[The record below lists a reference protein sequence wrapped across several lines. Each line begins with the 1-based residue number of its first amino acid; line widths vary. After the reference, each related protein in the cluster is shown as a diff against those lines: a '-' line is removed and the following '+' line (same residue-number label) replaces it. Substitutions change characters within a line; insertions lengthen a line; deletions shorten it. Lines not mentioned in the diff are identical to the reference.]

1 MPSSTAAILETIRPL
16 FGDELDAVEREIS
29 HLLEND
35 VALIPEVAKH
45 VISSGGKRMRPILTL
60 LSSRLSGYVGDRQ
73 IRLAVCVE
81 FIHTA
86 TLLHDD
92 VVDKSDLRR
101 GAKTANNLWGN
112 PASILVGD
120 FLLSRAFQLMV
131 GDGSLKVLKLLS
143 DTSAIISEG
152 EVLQLAHENNIEN
165 DLPTYLK
172 IISAKTAQLFAAACQ
187 IGALL
192 AERTEYEKPLFD
204 FGHNLG
210 LAFQIA
216 DDALDYS
223 ARREKLGKSIGGDFR
238 ESKATLPVILAW
250 HKSDAEEKKFWI
262 RTIREKNQWQ
272 GDLSRA
278 VAIMEKYQ
286 VLKEAIDYAEK
297 YVEKARKS
305 MEIFTVSPEKEA
317 LLELLDFSVS
327 REY

>member
-1 MPSSTAAILETIRPL
+1 MSSTAAILETIRPL
-16 FGDELDAVEREIS
+16 FGDELDAVELEIDR
-29 HLLEND
+29 LLEND
-35 VALIPEVAKH
+35 VTLIPEVAKH
-45 VISSGGKRMRPILTL
+45 VILSGGKRLRPILTL
-60 LSSRLSGYVGDRQ
+60 LSSRLSGYIGDRQ

-101 GAKTANNLWGN
+101 GSKTANNLWGN
-112 PASILVGD
+112 EASILVGD

-152 EVLQLAHENNIEN
+152 EVLQLTHENNIEN

-187 IGALL
+187 IGAAL
-192 AERTEYEKPLFD
+192 AEREEHEKPLFD

-250 HKSDAEEKKFWI
+250 RKSNAEEKKFWI
-262 RTIREKNQWQ
+262 RTVREKNQWQ
-272 GDLSRA
+272 GDLARA
-278 VAIMEKYQ
+278 ISIMEKYRILQ
-286 VLKEAIDYAEK
+286 EAIDYAKK
-297 YVEKARKS
+297 YVEKARGS
-305 MEIFTVSPEKEA
+305 LEIFKNSPEKDA